1 MKHIKL
7 TGKDTGAIVLDV
19 AHLAAYLSHIHDPRH
34 KQGKIYPLGMLLTL
48 IILAKLAGEDKP
60 SGITEWIRLRC
71 DDFGRLFHFKHKR
84 MPCLNIIRGIL
95 QTVISVEELE
105 TKLRHY
111 LHEVYGG
118 QQSQLVII
126 DGKTMRG
133 TIPSG
138 STRGVHLLAAYLPAE
153 GVVLKQ
159 VEVSDKQN
167 EISAAPAL
175 IEGLDLKNRVVCGD
189 AMHTQRQLSVGVLAR
204 GGDYLWLLKDNQ
216 PTLLADVAQF
226 FQPPQKGAGWP
237 LPPLPCA
244 TAQTTEKQHGRLER
258 RTLTVIVDKEGFL
271 DWPGVR
277 QVVKIERH
285 VLHLRS
291 GRQSSE
297 VIYAIT
303 SCGPEKASADQL
315 LAWARQYWGIE
326 NGLHYRRDV
335 TLREDAT
342 RITQPTLARAIAAIN
357 NFVIGL
363 SRSLGYTNLAAARR
377 TFNAQIA
384 AQLR

>member
-7 TGKDTGAIVLDV
+7 AAKDTDALVLDV
-19 AHLAAYLSHIHDPRH
+19 AHLAAHLGHIHDPRH
-34 KQGKIYPLGMLLTL
+34 QQGKIYPLGMILTL

-71 DDFGRLFHFKHKR
+71 DDFVRLFDFKHKR

-95 QTVISVEELE
+95 QAVISVEELE

-138 STRGVHLLAAYLPAE
+138 SSQGVHLLAAYLPAE

-159 VEVSDKQN
+159 VEVGVKQN

-189 AMHTQRQLSVGVLAR
+189 AMHTQRQLSVDVLAR

-237 LPPLPCA
+237 LTPLPR
-244 TAQTTEKQHGRLER
+244 TIAQTTGKKHGRLEQ

-271 DWPGVR
+271 DWPGVL
-277 QVVKIERH
+277 QVIKLERH
-285 VLHLRS
+285 VLHLRT

-315 LAWARQYWGIE
+315 LAWIRQYWGIE

-384 AQLR
+384 AQLH